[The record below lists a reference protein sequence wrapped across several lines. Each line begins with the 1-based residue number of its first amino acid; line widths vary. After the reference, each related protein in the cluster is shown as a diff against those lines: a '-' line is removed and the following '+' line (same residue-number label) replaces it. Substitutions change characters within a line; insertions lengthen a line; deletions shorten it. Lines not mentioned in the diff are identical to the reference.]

1 MKFQLFLALLPAL
14 TVLAAPITSLA
25 EKSDGQSSHVFI
37 IAFPIS
43 VSLLINA
50 AVPDAAT
57 LFIAVS
63 GKRDGPSNS
72 VSIQRP
78 LLPSVYIC
86 ANS

>member
-14 TVLAAPITSLA
+14 TVLAAPIASLA
-25 EKSDGQSSHVFI
+25 EKPDGQLIHALI

-57 LFIAVS
+57 VFIAVA

-78 LLPSVYIC
+78 SLPSMYIC